1 MVRNSKFGR
10 LFKLPKNKKKSN
22 SNSNSK
28 KYLTNCKPGEDEYNQ
43 TKSNKKIVSN
53 TTGWW
58 FKFNKRVLKKKSKKK
73 KCVK

>member
-10 LFKLPKNKKKSN
+10 LFKLPKNKSK

-58 FKFNKRVLKKKSKKK
+58 FNFNKRVLKKKSKKK